1 MPSRAKCRPET
12 SDTAREFGIAGEW
25 DSLRLHVL
33 RELIKVDGA
42 KTATKLNMKYSKS
55 SKVKSKVKGWGACI
69 DSFLSGAGGR
79 EGLFTHW
86 AGGTVA
92 PAQFIEADL
101 QSWFIPTMK
110 EPDSSCVVAIKMKSL
125 YFVTQTFIFVFN
137 ISMSTS
143 VNFCIRPMTIVY
155 TNTLTHTKHTST
167 KRDSSLSLWRLNVV

>member
-1 MPSRAKCRPET
+1 MPSRAKCRPEM

-42 KTATKLNMKYSKS
+42 KTATKLNMKNSKS

-69 DSFLSGAGGR
+69 DSFLSGGR
-79 EGLFTHW
+79 GEGRAFHT
-86 AGGTVA
+86 
-92 PAQFIEADL
+92 QFIEADL